1 MGINLRQARRML
13 ERLGL
18 NLEEVKGVEEV
29 IIKTKDKEIRV
40 KNPQVA
46 QLRTKDMTFFQ
57 ISGEIEEKKKE
68 EERKFTEEDVLL
80 VAQQAGVSEEVA
92 RRALIG
98 ADGDLAKAI
107 MNLKAS

>member
-1 MGINLRQARRML
+1 ML

-29 IIKTKDKEIRV
+29 IIKMKDKEIRV

-46 QLRTKDMTFFQ
+46 QLKTKDMTFFQ
-57 ISGEIEEKKKE
+57 ISGEIEERKK
-68 EERKFTEEDVLL
+68 EERKFTDEDVLL

-92 RRALIG
+92 RRALME